1 MTHLGHFCCVIRYA
15 PSRNLATTIN
25 PSRDLKMTVQEEH
38 LNPSWDQTVSSC
50 LSWAKALDWWCR
62 KARTSG
68 WTRWDMTTVH
78 HCQPPMKTRYAL
90 LLLDLLNINSK
101 NNHYCITIGYYYT
114 QYILWMID
122 QGKVV
127 TTTLPRIEKSVW
139 EFIWFMVPTRL
150 LLGLSCS
157 IALLMRPWSTK

>member
-1 MTHLGHFCCVIRYA
+1 
-15 PSRNLATTIN
+15 
-25 PSRDLKMTVQEEH
+25 MTVQEEH

-157 IALLMRPWSTK
+157 IALLMRPWSTKASNPKSEMGIVRCDRRIAEILQM